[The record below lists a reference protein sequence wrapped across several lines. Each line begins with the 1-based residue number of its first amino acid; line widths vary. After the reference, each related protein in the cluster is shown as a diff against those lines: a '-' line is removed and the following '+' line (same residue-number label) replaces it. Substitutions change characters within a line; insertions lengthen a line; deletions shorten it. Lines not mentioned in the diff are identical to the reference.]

1 MFAMPDRHLSHRCT
15 RVDDALGFA
24 RMLADEQGVR
34 QQFEEALAT
43 GKETNV
49 PLPKKIP
56 VRLLYHS
63 AYLDGGRSGFRPD
76 PYGWD
81 DKLALALGFPGQ
93 LRHRELKRVHEIG
106 P

>member
-1 MFAMPDRHLSHRCT
+1 
-15 RVDDALGFA
+15 ALGFA

-34 QQFEEALAT
+34 TQFEQAQASGE
-43 GKETNV
+43 ETNIA
-49 PLPKKIP
+49 LPKAIP

-63 AYLDGGRSGFRPD
+63 VYLDGGRIVFRPD

-81 DKLALALGFPGQ
+81 DRLALALGFGGQ
-93 LRHRELKRVHEIG
+93 LRHRVVQHVHEMG